1 MACIQTTLVKICILP
16 NKFSALAAMKQ
27 QARAFAVA
35 AHGAQRYGDHPYS
48 HHLDAVAALVEPY
61 GDEAGAVAYLHDT
74 VEDTAATLAE
84 IEQRFGPHVA
94 ACVALLTDEP
104 GASRK
109 ERKAKTSAKLATAQA
124 SLELA
129 MLVKVADR
137 LANVRACVADRKL
150 DLLHIYRSEQAAFR
164 TAAYRPH
171 LCEPLWAELDA
182 LLPKDAPHLRND
194 SPPPKRMGIPF
205 QIHRA

>member
-1 MACIQTTLVKICILP
+1 MTADRLIIQDKTTD
-16 NKFSALAAMKQ
+16 STALSQ

-35 AHGAQRYGDHPYS
+35 AHGAQRYGGHPYS
-48 HHLDAVAALVEPY
+48 HHLDAVATLVEPY
-61 GDEAGAVAYLHDT
+61 GDEAVVVAYLHDT
-74 VEDTAATLAE
+74 VEDTAITLAE
-84 IEQRFGPHVA
+84 IAQRFGPQVA

-109 ERKAKTSAKLATAQA
+109 ERKAKTYAKLATAQG

-129 MLVKVADR
+129 LLVKAADR
-137 LANVRACVADRKL
+137 LANVRACVADCKL

-164 TAAYRPH
+164 KAAYRPH

-182 LLPKDAPHLRND
+182 LLAKDGPQPA
-194 SPPPKRMGIPF
+194 
-205 QIHRA
+205 Q